1 MTASVSSIYLASKSA
16 RRGELLRQI
25 GVRFDLLL
33 LRSDGARAIDVSEIV
48 HTDEAAPAYV
58 ARVAQ
63 EKADF
68 AWQAMQWRN
77 LAPRPVLAADTSVIL
92 DGEILGKPADAAE
105 ATAMLA
111 RLSGRKHHVLTAL
124 ALRHG
129 DRIEQLEPALQI
141 SEVSFGVL
149 SPQMIAAY
157 CATQEPY
164 DKAGGYGIQGIAA
177 CFIERIEGSHSGIMG
192 LPLFETT
199 QLLRR
204 AGISTL

>member
-1 MTASVSSIYLASKSA
+1 MTTCAASIYLASKSP

-33 LRSDGARAIDVSEIV
+33 LRSDGSRAVDVSEIV
-48 HTDEAAPAYV
+48 HPGEAAPAYV
-58 ARVAQ
+58 LRVAQ

-77 LAPRPVLAADTSVIL
+77 LAPRPVLAADTSVIV
-92 DGEILGKPADAAE
+92 DGEILGKPADAVE
-105 ATAMLA
+105 AMSMLT
-111 RLSGRKHHVLTAL
+111 RLSGRTHQVLTAL

-129 DRIEQLEPALQI
+129 DQMAQVEQVLQV

-157 CATQEPY
+157 CATQEPH
-164 DKAGGYGIQGIAA
+164 DKAGGYGIQGMAA

-204 AGISTL
+204 AGIPIL